1 MNERLL
7 PIELC
12 NLDEAIQVFP
22 FALIALA
29 KLISFTYPR
38 LEHNLQRGTL
48 VAFVCFLWGI
58 TFLDKR
64 INPCGIAGK
73 LTKISHD
80 RLQKIRDNLCLN
92 ATVVMLEL
100 LQQALQ
106 LMTAVPYSQTMLI
119 LDDVLIPKPYAKCI
133 QGAYW
138 DHDHALDI
146 PCFGIRVVVL
156 VWSNGILNI
165 PVAFLTWHKN
175 QNPMPPYAP
184 RRYRSKNE
192 IARILVYWVY
202 RKGLR
207 FSVLT
212 FDAWYSKEEN
222 LILFNRLGIVWV
234 TALAPNRLVR
244 MPLATPR
251 KNPRGKPTTHEKLR
265 CDELSARYPR
275 RDQYS
280 NYPALDFRAKA
291 FGVDLTTKVSNL
303 KLVLVRDY
311 IKSRSFEQEAA
322 LTKSSP

>member
-1 MNERLL
+1 
-7 PIELC
+7 
-12 NLDEAIQVFP
+12 
-22 FALIALA
+22 
-29 KLISFTYPR
+29 
-38 LEHNLQRGTL
+38 
-48 VAFVCFLWGI
+48 
-58 TFLDKR
+58 
-64 INPCGIAGK
+64 
-73 LTKISHD
+73 
-80 RLQKIRDNLCLN
+80 
-92 ATVVMLEL
+92 MLEL

-146 PCFGIRVVVL
+146 PCFGIRVIVL

-175 QNPMPPYAP
+175 QNPMPSFAP
-184 RRYRSKNE
+184 RRYRSKND

-222 LILFNRLGIVWV
+222 LLLFNRLGIVWV
-234 TALAPNRLVR
+234 TALAFNGHIRL
-244 MPLATPR
+244 PLATPR
-251 KNPRGKPTTHEKLR
+251 KNPRDKPTTHEKLR
-265 CDELSARYPR
+265 CEDLSAGYPR

-280 NYPALDFRAKA
+280 NYPALDFRAKTCSIYPL
-291 FGVDLTTKVSNL
+291 VSWDL
-303 KLVLVRDY
+303 
-311 IKSRSFEQEAA
+311 
-322 LTKSSP
+322 